1 MSRRVVVTGYGV
13 VSPLGND
20 VDTFWNYIK
29 EGKSGIKK
37 ITSDEFDGINTQIG
51 GYIDDF
57 TPETYLDNKEI
68 GRYDRYIQYGYAA
81 AKQALDQSGLIME
94 TETNDRYGVYVGSG
108 IGGIDTTLEN
118 HRALLEK
125 GPRRVS
131 PFMVPMMISNMASGI
146 IAIKTGFA
154 GPSFSP
160 VSACATGNQ
169 AIGEAFLNIHHGYS
183 DAILAGGAEATIN
196 PLSFAGFSRMRA
208 MSTRNEEPQKASR
221 PFDKGRDG
229 FVMSEGAGVLML
241 EEYEHAKKRGAVI
254 LGEIVGYG
262 SSTDAHHITSPDYL
276 GAAKAMEKAIQMA
289 QIDPEQ
295 IDYINAHGTSTPE
308 GDKSETNAIKHVFG
322 EHAYKLKVSSTKSM
336 TGHLFGAAGGVE
348 GVITVKSIQE
358 GILPPTINYEEPD
371 EECDLNYIPNQAVE
385 ETVEYALSNGFGF
398 GGHNAVLVFKKFT
411 ENEGE

>member
-1 MSRRVVVTGYGV
+1 MSRRVVVTGCGV

-20 VDTFWNYIK
+20 VDTFWNHIK

-51 GYIDDF
+51 GYIEDF
-57 TPETYLDNKEI
+57 NPESYLDNKEI
-68 GRYDRYIQYGYAA
+68 GRYDKFIQYAYAA
-81 AKQALDQSGLIME
+81 AMQALDQSGLVLE
-94 TETNDRYGVYVGSG
+94 TDETNDRYGVYVGSG

-118 HRALLEK
+118 HKALLDK

-208 MSTRNEEPQKASR
+208 MSTRNDEPNKASR

-276 GAAKAMEKAIQMA
+276 GAANAMEKAIMMA
-289 QIDPEQ
+289 KIDPEQ

-308 GDKSETNAIKHVFG
+308 GDKSETKAIKHVFG

-371 EECDLNYIPNQAVE
+371 EECDLNYIPNRAVE
-385 ETVEYALSNGFGF
+385 ETVNYALSNGFGF
-398 GGHNAVLVFKKFT
+398 GGHNAVLLFKRFT
-411 ENEGE
+411 EIEG

>member
-1 MSRRVVVTGYGV
+1 M
-13 VSPLGND
+13 
-20 VDTFWNYIK
+20 YI
-29 EGKSGIKK
+29 
-37 ITSDEFDGINTQIG
+37 
-51 GYIDDF
+51 
-57 TPETYLDNKEI
+57 
-68 GRYDRYIQYGYAA
+68 
-81 AKQALDQSGLIME
+81 
-94 TETNDRYGVYVGSG
+94 GSG

-118 HRALLEK
+118 HKALLEK

-196 PLSFAGFSRMRA
+196 PLAFAGFSRMRA
-208 MSTRNEEPQKASR
+208 MSTRNDEPKKASR

-241 EEYEHAKKRGAVI
+241 EEYEHAKKRDAVI

-262 SSTDAHHITSPDYL
+262 SSTDAYHITSPDYL
-276 GAAKAMEKAIQMA
+276 GAANAMEKAIQMA

-295 IDYINAHGTSTPE
+295 IGYINAHGTSTPE
-308 GDKSETNAIKHVFG
+308 GDKSETKAIKHVFG

-336 TGHLFGAAGGVE
+336 TGHLFGAAGGIE

-371 EECDLNYIPNQAVE
+371 EECDLNYIPNQAIE
-385 ETVEYALSNGFGF
+385 ETVDYALSNGFGF
-398 GGHNAVLVFKKFT
+398 GGHNAVLLFKKFT
-411 ENEGE
+411 ENEN